1 MAFDYSSTDTDDET
15 VRRIA
20 GEIAG
25 TPLAPLSDQERAERE
40 LWREQLRNW
49 EEQSRSEAERK
60 RAVAQ
65 SIAERER
72 RTAQVEANRK
82 ARLERAA
89 EIERRKREV
98 ELRNLQIKVQQ
109 QSWWQQSVENAA
121 RVHEAQQRLAARLA
135 LIDDW
140 APKPPPEPTVVV
152 VEPEDDIPD
161 KRWFQR

>member
-1 MAFDYSSTDTDDET
+1 MSPLPTPDSGEC
-15 VRRIA
+15 RIR
-20 GEIAG
+20 
-25 TPLAPLSDQERAERE
+25 D
-40 LWREQLRNW
+40 EQLRY
-49 EEQSRSEAERK
+49 EAERK

-72 RTAQVEANRK
+72 RAAQVEADRK

-89 EIERRKREV
+89 EIERRTREV
-98 ELRNLQIKVQQ
+98 ELRNLQLKVQQ

-121 RVHEAQQRLAARLA
+121 RAHEAQQRHAARLA
-135 LIDDW
+135 LIDTW
-140 APKPPPEPTVVV
+140 SPKAPPEPTVVV